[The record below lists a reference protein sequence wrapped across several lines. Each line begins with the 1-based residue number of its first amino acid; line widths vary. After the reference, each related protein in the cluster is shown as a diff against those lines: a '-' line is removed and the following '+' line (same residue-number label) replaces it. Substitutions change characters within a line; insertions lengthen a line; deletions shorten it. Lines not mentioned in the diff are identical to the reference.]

1 LNAKRERDAQTAF
14 EAGGQLGLAEKSDI
28 ARRATQLFD
37 NLIGHNE
44 VIRQKFEYKL
54 ERENDPVQTGSK
66 LTRSNESLIP
76 AQNQRWRRA

>member
-1 LNAKRERDAQTAF
+1 M
-14 EAGGQLGLAEKSDI
+14 
-28 ARRATQLFD
+28 FD